1 MAYKLTAKKALG
13 LLADV
18 VQKQGE
24 DYVYREDPRVIKVE
38 GTCANRYPDGEPA
51 CIAGHVYRLLA
62 DAGHFEW
69 DAVPMYCTAGWALGT
84 IADASAGFTY
94 TDGAVRVLCAAQ
106 DIQDAGGSWGKALR
120 RAVQEYSAVK
130 P

>member
-24 DYVYREDPRVIKVE
+24 DYVYREDPRVIKAE
-38 GTCANRYPDGEPA
+38 ETCVNRYPDGEPA

-69 DAVPMYCTAGWALGT
+69 DAVPMRHTAGWVLGT
-84 IADASAGFTY
+84 IGASAGFTY
-94 TDGAVRVLCAAQ
+94 TDGAVRVLTAAQ
-106 DIQDAGGSWGKALR
+106 DIQDTGGSWGKALR
-120 RAVQEYSAVK
+120 RAVQEYLAVK

>member
-24 DYVYREDPRVIKVE
+24 DYIYREDPRVIEAK
-38 GTCANRYPDGEPA
+38 GACMNTYPDGEPA

-62 DAGHFEW
+62 DVGHVEW
-69 DAVPMYCTAGWALGT
+69 DAVPKYYAAGLALGT

-94 TDGAVRVLCAAQ
+94 TDRAVRVLHTAQ
-106 DIQDAGGSWGKALR
+106 DIQDSGGSWGKALA
-120 RAVQEYSAVK
+120 RAVQAYSAVK